1 MPLIKESKMT
11 LPQLH
16 QTIVSGDKEAFK
28 STLASKCDPNQLDP
42 IMGNA
47 PLHIAVQGDDLDIIK
62 LLLRAGAFI
71 NLQTPSHG
79 MTPLMIA
86 VWHRRPLVIKFLLTQ
101 PEINIEIVSTF
112 GIKAEDLIA
121 FIALENDDFGLQ
133 QAEEIHRLF
142 SEYRQRIAADMVLL
156 EEFNIAMDNN
166 LSDSKKA
173 EKIRNL
179 KTSNYLNHTSA
190 VSCSGSDGHNAILV
204 AARDGLAE
212 TATELIK
219 KGADQTIPDYY
230 MKAIPLHKAAYNG
243 NAEIIRILANAPGFH
258 AVLDAQGPN
267 NGYTPLHDAVW
278 HGHVEAAEV
287 LIKAGARK
295 DLRGFDG
302 KTPLELAKE
311 YKYQN
316 IIDLGL

>member
-1 MPLIKESKMT
+1 MS
-11 LPQLH
+11 LPHLH
-16 QTIVSGDKEAFK
+16 QTIVNGDKDAFK
-28 STLASKCDPNQLDP
+28 IALANKCDPNQLDP

-47 PLHIAVQGDDLDIIK
+47 PLHLAVQGDDLYMIES
-62 LLLRAGAFI
+62 LLRAGAFI

-86 VWHRRPLVIKFLLTQ
+86 VWHRRALVIKFLLKQ
-101 PEINIEIVSTF
+101 PEVNIEIVSTF

-121 FIALENDDFGLQ
+121 FISTDNDDFGMQ
-133 QAEEIHRLF
+133 QAEEIRMLF
-142 SEYRQRIAADMVLL
+142 SDYRQRIAADMALL
-156 EEFNIAMDNN
+156 EEFHIVIGTN
-166 LSDSKKA
+166 LSDSEKA
-173 EKIRNL
+173 GKIRNL
-179 KTSNYLNHTSA
+179 KTCNYLNHTSA
-190 VSCSGSDGHNAILV
+190 VSCSGSDGHTAILV

-212 TATELIK
+212 TATELMK

-258 AVLDAQGPN
+258 TVLDAQGPN

-287 LIKAGARK
+287 LIRAGARR

-302 KTPLELAKE
+302 KTPLQLAKE
-311 YKYQN
+311 YKYQK

>member
-1 MPLIKESKMT
+1 MKESKMS

-16 QTIVSGDKEAFK
+16 QTIINGDKEAFK
-28 STLASKCDPNQLDP
+28 NALANKHDPNQLDP
-42 IMGNA
+42 LMGNA
-47 PLHIAVQGDDLDIIK
+47 PLHIAVQGDNLDIIET
-62 LLLRAGAFI
+62 LLQAGAFI

-86 VWHRRPLVIKFLLTQ
+86 VWHRKPLVIKFLLKQ
-101 PEINIEIVSTF
+101 PEINIEIISTF
-112 GIKAEDLIA
+112 GIKAEALID
-121 FIALENDDFGLQ
+121 FIAPGKDDFGLQ
-133 QAEEIHRLF
+133 QAEEIHALF
-142 SEYRQRIAADMVLL
+142 SEYRQRVASDMVLL
-156 EEFNIAMDNN
+156 EEFNIAVDSH
-166 LSDSKKA
+166 LSDA
-173 EKIRNL
+173 EKADKIRDL
-179 KTSNYLNHTSA
+179 KTSHYLNNTSV
-190 VSCSGSDGHNAILV
+190 VSCSGSDGHTAILV

-212 TATELIK
+212 TTTELMK

-243 NAEIIRILANAPGFH
+243 NAEVIRILVNSPGFQT
-258 AVLDAQGPN
+258 VLDAQGPN

-278 HGHVEAAEV
+278 HGHVEAADV

-311 YKYQN
+311 YKYQK

>member
-1 MPLIKESKMT
+1 MS
-11 LPQLH
+11 LPHLH
-16 QTIVSGDKEAFK
+16 QTIVNQDIDAFK
-28 STLASKCDPNQLDP
+28 IALANNADPNQLDP

-47 PLHIAVQGDDLDIIK
+47 PLHIAVQGDNLYIIES
-62 LLLRAGAFI
+62 LLQAGAFI

-86 VWHRRPLVIKFLLTQ
+86 VWHRRPLVIKFLLAQ

-112 GIKAEDLIA
+112 GIKAEALID
-121 FIALENDDFGLQ
+121 FIAPEKDDFGLKQ
-133 QAEEIHRLF
+133 EEEIRTLF
-142 SEYRQRIAADMVLL
+142 SEYKQRVASNMALL
-156 EEFNIAMDNN
+156 EAFNIAVDGH
-166 LSDSKKA
+166 LSDTEKA
-173 EKIRNL
+173 EKLGDLENYD
-179 KTSNYLNHTSA
+179 YLNHTSV
-190 VSCSGSDGHNAILV
+190 VSCSGSDGHTAILV
-204 AARDGLAE
+204 AARDGLNQ
-212 TATELIK
+212 TAITLMK
-219 KGADQTIPDYY
+219 KGADQTVPDYY

-243 NAEIIRILANAPGFH
+243 NAEIIRILSNFPGFSI
-258 AVLDAQGPN
+258 VLDAQGPN

-278 HGHVEAAEV
+278 HGHREAAEV

-311 YKYQN
+311 YKYQD

>member
-1 MPLIKESKMT
+1 
-11 LPQLH
+11 
-16 QTIVSGDKEAFK
+16 
-28 STLASKCDPNQLDP
+28 
-42 IMGNA
+42 
-47 PLHIAVQGDDLDIIK
+47 
-62 LLLRAGAFI
+62 
-71 NLQTPSHG
+71 

-101 PEINIEIVSTF
+101 QEINIEIVSTF
-112 GIKAEDLIA
+112 GLKAEDLIA
-121 FIALENDDFGLQ
+121 FIATDNDDFGMQ
-133 QAEEIHRLF
+133 QAEEIHTLF
-142 SEYRQRIAADMVLL
+142 SEYRQRIASEMALL
-156 EEFNIAMDNN
+156 EEFNIAINKD
-166 LSDSKKA
+166 LSDSEKA

-179 KTSNYLNHTSA
+179 KTCNYLNRTSV
-190 VSCSGSDGHNAILV
+190 VSCSESDGHTAILI
-204 AARDGLAE
+204 AARDGLAKM
-212 TATELIK
+212 ATELMK

-243 NAEIIRILANAPGFH
+243 NAEIIRILANYPGFDQM
-258 AVLDAQGPN
+258 LDAQGPN

-311 YKYQN
+311 YKYQK
-316 IIDLGL
+316 IIDWGL

>member
-1 MPLIKESKMT
+1 MS
-11 LPQLH
+11 LPHLH
-16 QTIVSGDKEAFK
+16 QTIVNGDKDAFK
-28 STLASKCDPNQLDP
+28 IALANKCDPNQLDP

-47 PLHIAVQGDDLDIIK
+47 PLHIAVQGDNVYMIES
-62 LLLRAGAFI
+62 LLQAGAFI

-121 FIALENDDFGLQ
+121 FIAQEKDDFGLQ
-133 QAEEIHRLF
+133 QAEEIHTLF
-142 SEYRQRIAADMVLL
+142 SDYKQRVAADMALL
-156 EEFNIAMDNN
+156 DEFKIAIDNN
-166 LSDSKKA
+166 LSDLEKA
-173 EKIRNL
+173 EKIHNL
-179 KTSNYLNHTSA
+179 KTCNYLNHTST
-190 VSCSGSDGHNAILV
+190 VSCSGSDGHTAILV
-204 AARDGLAE
+204 AARDGLVK
-212 TATELIK
+212 TAIELIK
-219 KGADQTIPDYY
+219 KGADQTVPDYY

-258 AVLDAQGPN
+258 TVLDAQGPN

-311 YKYQN
+311 YKYQK

>member
-1 MPLIKESKMT
+1 MKELKMS
-11 LPQLH
+11 LPHLH
-16 QTIVSGDKEAFK
+16 QTIVNGDKEAFK
-28 STLASKCDPNQLDP
+28 TALANNSDPNQLDT

-47 PLHIAVQGDDLDIIK
+47 PLHIAVQGDNLYVIES
-62 LLLRAGAFI
+62 LLQAGAFI

-112 GIKAEDLIA
+112 GVKAEELIA
-121 FIALENDDFGLQ
+121 FIVTDNDNFGLQ
-133 QAEEIHRLF
+133 QAEEIRTLF
-142 SEYRQRIAADMVLL
+142 SEYRQRIASEMALL
-156 EEFNIAMDNN
+156 EEFNIAIDNN
-166 LSDSKKA
+166 VSDSEKA

-179 KTSNYLNHTSA
+179 KTCNYLNHTSA
-190 VSCSGSDGHNAILV
+190 VSCSGSDGHTAILV
-204 AARDGLAE
+204 AARDGLAK
-212 TATELIK
+212 TAIELMK

-243 NAEIIRILANAPGFH
+243 NAEIIRILTDFPGFH
-258 AVLDAQGPN
+258 TVLDAQGPN